1 MGHHRV
7 VAHRL
12 HVDTAVLRSARLV
25 TEALGASLQRDALDP
40 ADLADLAG
48 LPGGPALVSGHDQLV
63 DAVSATVRELAE
75 LDVALGTAAAALDGA
90 EWAAVLAID
99 GGDR

>member
-90 EWAAVLAID
+90 EWAAVLAIN

>member
-1 MGHHRV
+1 VGHHRV
-7 VAHRL
+7 VAYHL

-25 TEALGASLQRDALDP
+25 TAALGASLWRDALDP
-40 ADLADLAG
+40 PALAALAA
-48 LPGGPALVSGHDQLV
+48 LPGGPALVSGHHQLV

-75 LDVALGTAAAALDGA
+75 LGAALGAAAAALDGA
-90 EWAAVLAID
+90 EWAAVLAMD